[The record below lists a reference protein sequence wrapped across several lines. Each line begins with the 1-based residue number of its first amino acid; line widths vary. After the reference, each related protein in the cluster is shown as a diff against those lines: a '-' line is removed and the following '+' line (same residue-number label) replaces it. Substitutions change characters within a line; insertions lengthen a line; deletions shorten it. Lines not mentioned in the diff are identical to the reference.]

1 MSENQ
6 KNMWLL
12 VAAVASPI
20 ILILTIILDIGG
32 DRQRLNTV
40 ITEVS
45 IIRDEMRERT
55 RDRIHRD
62 EHDRDVE
69 TLRKEISDIRRR
81 ITRNET
87 WIYGGDDGG
96 SNGGR

>member
-1 MSENQ
+1 MSETQ

-20 ILILTIILDIGG
+20 ILILTIALDIGG
-32 DRQRLNTV
+32 DRQRLDTV

-45 IIRDEMRERT
+45 LIRNEMRERT

-96 SNGGR
+96 ANGR

>member
-1 MSENQ
+1 MSETQ
-6 KNMWLL
+6 KNAWLL
-12 VAAVASPI
+12 IAAVASPI

-40 ITEVS
+40 ITEVA
-45 IIRDEMRERT
+45 IIRKEMRERT

-87 WIYGGDDGG
+87 WIYGGDDSGA
-96 SNGGR
+96 NGR